1 MKIPGQIFL
10 GTNRIDTAIRTD
22 GKQGSSM
29 AARVL
34 QKFKPTLPEKFKG
47 GKLEKI
53 GRILF
58 YFI

>member
-1 MKIPGQIFL
+1 MIRWERTALTPQLGQ
-10 GTNRIDTAIRTD
+10 TESKSR
-22 GKQGSSM
+22 SM

-58 YFI
+58 YFM